1 MKDLVLNEEFLAG
14 DTHIYKSFHDVA
26 TVEEFWQFM
35 RGPMVGNLFPDD
47 CYNAQMP
54 RAPMNRSSCAGIIN
68 MNNLLVRGIRL
79 RQFRMKQKTG
89 EAGSECSGDLE
100 SSMFWNGDE
109 NRVRAV
115 GDACFQEEENALKT
129 EKLERD
135 WRDSN
140 HSLVDVDAM
149 LRGSGG
155 GGGKGGG
162 GLVDPKTRECFNY
175 KEVNDTGFTGTFGT
189 DSGDYFFTTGGQQV
203 SVIAS
208 STTPTQHNPPHHI
221 DCLAPHHDDSSNT
234 CGKYLAS
241 NVFAHSRAFALLLVS
256 AFTFPS
262 SLLPFSIPTYSAI

>member
-89 EAGSECSGDLE
+89 EAGSECHGDLK
-100 SSMFWNGDE
+100 SYLFWNGDE
-109 NRVRAV
+109 NRVRTV
-115 GDACFQEEENALKT
+115 GDACFQEEINALKRD
-129 EKLERD
+129 KLETD

-140 HSLVDVDAM
+140 HSLVDVDVM

-155 GGGKGGG
+155 GGGGGG
-162 GLVDPKTRECFNY
+162 GGVVGAKRRDCF
-175 KEVNDTGFTGTFGT
+175 
-189 DSGDYFFTTGGQQV
+189 
-203 SVIAS
+203 
-208 STTPTQHNPPHHI
+208 
-221 DCLAPHHDDSSNT
+221 
-234 CGKYLAS
+234 
-241 NVFAHSRAFALLLVS
+241 
-256 AFTFPS
+256 
-262 SLLPFSIPTYSAI
+262 